1 MQTIKK
7 YLILAFAVLMIFP
20 CGISC
25 SYMMDKIEAFMTDR
39 SSFSIDVAY
48 TPGSGIDISW
58 DQTADGDKTH
68 AGYEIYITERV
79 NDQFADC
86 IMIGA
91 PYNTGNTNIFF
102 SDSSLASEGTQSFNL
117 PQSNVDRII
126 NNTATRSGEL
136 LSMGPGKYF
145 FRVAIYTWDDDPKSD
160 YTGGESSWMSYI
172 QSNYKIHTDFD
183 QVSGAAELTLP

>member
-7 YLILAFAVLMIFP
+7 YLIMAFAVLMIFP

-48 TPGSGIDISW
+48 TPGSGIYISW
-58 DQTADGDKTH
+58 DQTAEETH
-68 AGYEIYITERV
+68 AGYEIYITEQV
-79 NDQFADC
+79 NDQFADY
-86 IMIGA
+86 IIIGA
-91 PYNTGNTNIFF
+91 PYSTGNSNIFF

-117 PQSNVDRII
+117 PQSYIDRII
-126 NNTATRSGEL
+126 NNTATRSGEV

-145 FRVAIYTWDDDPKSD
+145 FRVAIYTWDDDPKSE
-160 YTGGESSWMSYI
+160 YIGGTDSWMTYI
-172 QSNYKIHTDFD
+172 QSNYKNHTNLD
-183 QVSGAAELTLP
+183 QVSGAANLTLP